1 MLANFKWKQNTWWF
15 AQNPQNINRKWRPI
29 DDLKFLL
36 KEAIASGDL
45 TLWLS
50 NAIVYVM
57 KTRKLTLKEILMIQN
72 IAFARWYYLT
82 GGDMK
87 RYYKVF
93 GIK

>member
-1 MLANFKWKQNTWWF
+1 MLTNFKWKQNTNWF
-15 AQNPQNINRKWRPI
+15 AQNKNNINKKWRPI

-36 KEAIASGDL
+36 KEAISSGDI

-50 NAIVYVM
+50 NAISYTM
-57 KTRKLTLKEILMIQN
+57 KNRKLTIKEILMIQN

-87 RYYKVF
+87 KYYKVF

>member
-1 MLANFKWKQNTWWF
+1 MLENFKWKQNTNGF
-15 AQNPQNINRKWRPI
+15 ANNPKNINRQWRPI

-36 KEAIASGDL
+36 KQAIASGDI

-50 NAIVYVM
+50 DAILYAIR
-57 KTRKLTLKEILMIQN
+57 KRKLTLKEILMIQN

-87 RYYKVF
+87 KYYKVF
-93 GIK
+93 EIK

>member
-1 MLANFKWKQNTWWF
+1 MLANFKGKQNTNGF
-15 AQNPQNINRKWRPI
+15 AQNPQNINRNGRPI

-36 KEAIASGDL
+36 REAIASRDI

-50 NAIVYVM
+50 DAILYVM
-57 KTRKLTLKEILMIQN
+57 KKRKLTLKEILMIQN

-82 GGDMK
+82 GGDIK

>member
-1 MLANFKWKQNTWWF
+1 MLANFKGKQNTGGF
-15 AQNPQNINRKWRPI
+15 AQNPQNINKKGRPV

-36 KEAIASGDL
+36 KEAIASGDI

-50 NAIVYVM
+50 DAILYAI
-57 KTRKLTLKEILMIQN
+57 KKRKLTLKEILMIQN

-87 RYYKVF
+87 KYYKVF
-93 GIK
+93 NIK